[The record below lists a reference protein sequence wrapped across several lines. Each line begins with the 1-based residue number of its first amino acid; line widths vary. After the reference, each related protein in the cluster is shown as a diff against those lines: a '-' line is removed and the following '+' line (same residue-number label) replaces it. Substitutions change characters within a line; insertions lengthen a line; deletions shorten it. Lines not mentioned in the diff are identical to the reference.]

1 MEATAAAPQL
11 ESFNPATGERLGAV
25 AVSRPRDVAAAVEEA
40 ASVQPLWA
48 TLRLGDRARYMARAA
63 QAVIDEFDEL
73 TDLVVAEQGRPRAE
87 VEVMELLAAVETLQ
101 WLAEHGPGIL
111 AGERIGFSRTQH
123 PVKRGRWS
131 YEPLGVVG
139 ILGPAPEPFA
149 TPLGDVAVALMAGN
163 GVVLKPSPHV
173 PLCAERIARVFAR
186 AGLPEGLL
194 QVVHGHTDAGA
205 ALVAAPVAQ
214 IRFTGSARA
223 GREVGEACARVLKP
237 SPHVPLCAERIA
249 RVFARAGLPE
259 GLLQVVHGHTDAGGA
274 LVRAPVDQIRFTGSA
289 RAGREVGEACA
300 RGLKRSVLALDG
312 KDAMLVLADANVP
325 RAAQGATWAAFA
337 NAGQCG
343 GSVERAV
350 CLRGVHDEFLAGV
363 IAAAAELGVGDP
375 RDPQTSIGP
384 LVSRARVERVR
395 ELVHEALAD
404 GAMLHCGGEQGPAH
418 WAPTVL
424 TGVTST
430 MRLAREEVPGPVL
443 AVEAVDS
450 EEEAIARANAA
461 VLGLGASVWTAD
473 RYKGAR
479 IARELRVGMVW
490 MNDHLVARSAPQVPW
505 GGVGTS
511 GIGRARGAIALR
523 ASAEPR
529 VVTWDPPVGR
539 PAWWFPYDAALVKA
553 ARAVAGLRS
562 GRDVDRSRA
571 WRQDGVALLRVTG
584 RWLRALRRR
593 SPA

>member
-1 MEATAAAPQL
+1 VEAATAPQL
-11 ESFNPATGERLGAV
+11 QSFDPATGQPLGAV
-25 AVSRPRDVAAAVEEA
+25 PVTAAGDVAGAVEHA
-40 ASVQPLWA
+40 AGVQRLWS
-48 TLRLGDRARYMARAA
+48 TLRLKDRGRYMARAA

-73 TDLVVAEQGRPRAE
+73 VDLIAAEQGRPRAE
-87 VEVMELLAAVETLQ
+87 AEVMELLAAVETLQ
-101 WLAEHGPGIL
+101 WLAEHGPAIL
-111 AGERIGFSRTQH
+111 GGERIRFSRTQH
-123 PVKRGRWS
+123 PVKRGRWT

-139 ILGPAPEPFA
+139 VLGPATEPFA
-149 TPLGDVAVALMAGN
+149 TPLGDAAVALMAGN

-194 QVVHGHTDAGA
+194 QVIHGHTDAGA
-205 ALVAAPVAQ
+205 ALVAAPVD
-214 IRFTGSARA
+214 
-223 GREVGEACARVLKP
+223 
-237 SPHVPLCAERIA
+237 
-249 RVFARAGLPE
+249 
-259 GLLQVVHGHTDAGGA
+259 QV
-274 LVRAPVDQIRFTGSA
+274 RFTGSA

-300 RGLKRSVLALDG
+300 RGLKRSVLELDG

-325 RAAQGATWAAFA
+325 RTVRGAAWAAFA

-343 GSVERAV
+343 GSVERALCV
-350 CLRGVHDEFLAGV
+350 RAVHDEFLAGV
-363 IAAAAELGVGDP
+363 VAAASALRVGDP
-375 RDPQTSIGP
+375 RDPATAVGP
-384 LVSRARVERVR
+384 LVSRDRVERVR
-395 ELVHEALAD
+395 ELVDEALAA
-404 GAMLHCGGEQGPAH
+404 GARLHCGGARDAAH

-424 TGVTST
+424 TGVTPG
-430 MRLAREEVPGPVL
+430 MRVAREEVPGPVL
-443 AVEAVDS
+443 VVEAVDS
-450 EEEAIARANAA
+450 EEEAIAHANRA

-505 GGVGTS
+505 GGVGGA

-523 ASAEPR
+523 TSAEPR

-562 GRDVDRSRA
+562 ARDVDRERA
-571 WRQDGVALLRVTG
+571 WRRDGLALLRVTG
-584 RWLRALRRR
+584 RWLRSMRHRKRFIA
-593 SPA
+593 